1 MSLNFSVI
9 QGRLTRDVEV
19 HRTGSGISVANF
31 TVAVDRDVKGQDG
44 NKETDFF
51 DCVAWRQTADFVSKY
66 FHKGSQIIVAGKMQ
80 SRKWTDKNGQNR
92 TSWELVADNV
102 YFCGSKQDN
111 AQQGSYS
118 APAYTAQDAGGY
130 PETMAQIDR
139 IQQNQTPQDFNYPF
153 PGQSDYAMLEDDDS
167 QLPF

>member
-1 MSLNFSVI
+1 VSLSFIVI

-19 HRTGSGISVANF
+19 RRTGSGIAVANF

-51 DCVAWRQTADFVSKY
+51 DCVAWRHNADFVSKY
-66 FHKGSQIIVAGKMQ
+66 FHKGSQIILAGKMQ
-80 SRKWTDKNGQNR
+80 SRKWTDKDGKAR
-92 TSWELVADNV
+92 TSWEVQVDNA

-111 AQQGSYS
+111 AQQGGYS
-118 APAYTAQDAGGY
+118 APAYTAPAAVGY
-130 PETMAQIDR
+130 PETMAQIER
-139 IQQNQTPQDFNYPF
+139 FQQGQTQQDFNYPF
-153 PGQSDYAMLEDDDS
+153 PGQSDYAMLEDDDA

>member
-1 MSLNFSVI
+1 MALNFSAI
-9 QGRLTRDVEV
+9 HGRLTRDVEV
-19 HRTGSGISVANF
+19 RRTGSGISVANF

-51 DCVAWRQTADFVSKY
+51 DCVAWRGTADFVSKY

-80 SRKWTDKNGQNR
+80 SRKWTDKNGQSR
-92 TSWELVADNV
+92 TSWELVADNI

-111 AQQGSYS
+111 AQQGGGYQ
-118 APAYTAQDAGGY
+118 APLYAAPDAGDY
-130 PETMAQIDR
+130 AETMAYANTL
-139 IQQNQTPQDFNYPF
+139 QQKPQDYNYPF
-153 PGQSDYAMLEDDDS
+153 PGQSEYAVIEDDDA

>member
-1 MSLNFSVI
+1 
-9 QGRLTRDVEV
+9 
-19 HRTGSGISVANF
+19 
-31 TVAVDRDVKGQDG
+31 
-44 NKETDFF
+44 
-51 DCVAWRQTADFVSKY
+51 
-66 FHKGSQIIVAGKMQ
+66 MQ

-92 TSWELVADNV
+92 TSWELVADNI

-153 PGQSDYAMLEDDDS
+153 PSQSDYSILTDDDS
-167 QLPF
+167 KLPF

>member
-1 MSLNFSVI
+1 MSLNHIDI
-9 QGRLTRDVEV
+9 QGRLTRDPEMR
-19 HRTGSGISVANF
+19 RTGSGISVANF
-31 TVAVDRDVKGQDG
+31 TVAVDRDVNGQDG

-80 SRKWTDKNGQNR
+80 SRKWTDKNGQAR
-92 TSWELVADNV
+92 TSWKVQTDNI

-111 AQQGSYS
+111 AQQGGHSVPGYA
-118 APAYTAQDAGGY
+118 APVGGY
-130 PETMAQIDR
+130 PETMAQIEKL
-139 IQQNQTPQDFNYPF
+139 QNQQQDYNYPY
-153 PGQSDYAMLEDDDS
+153 PGQSEYALLEDDDA